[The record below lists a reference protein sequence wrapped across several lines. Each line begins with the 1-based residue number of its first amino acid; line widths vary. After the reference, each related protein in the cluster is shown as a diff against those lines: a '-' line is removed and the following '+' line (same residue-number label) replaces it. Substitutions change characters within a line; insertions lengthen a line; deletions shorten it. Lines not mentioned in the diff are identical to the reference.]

1 MRTAP
6 VRSLLYTV
14 MNKVHAIVQQDLS
27 PRWKVTLSA
36 GVITFRTPPKNWRS
50 LMTKTDEILFK
61 REINALRVTIIFRLI
76 FLFVMVVGTPFGG
89 KSSLETTLVA
99 GLCGPTLIFSVY
111 SIHLLGKQKYV
122 RMVGMA
128 GAVLDVLIVSVLPI
142 IWYFS
147 VGGTAVAPAYMIKGP
162 FYQAFLW
169 AILIWNSFAIKPAYV
184 WIIMVGGF
192 LSVGGH
198 FLYLVL
204 EGRTVFTMDFVA
216 HNVGSGLAPYFVF
229 VTLAVIMAGGVGFII
244 FSRKMRTTLQSAA
257 RSEVAVNQLSRFFSP
272 RIREEVIAQ
281 GDRFTDR
288 GKLQNVAVLFS
299 DIRSFTAMCET
310 LSPEE
315 VVAFLRD
322 YHAVMVDVIFRNNGT
337 LDKFIGDGIM
347 ATFGTPSTTGNDARN
362 ALSAAVEMQ
371 AALKSLNEARKAG
384 GRPAVRIGIGMHY
397 GPVVVGNVG
406 SESRLEYTV
415 IGDTVNIASRLES
428 ATKELNE
435 TIVFSEALRAELST
449 DTPASLV
456 GDIPIR
462 GKTGRLRVY
471 TVGPALDRGQTPS

>member
-1 MRTAP
+1 
-6 VRSLLYTV
+6 
-14 MNKVHAIVQQDLS
+14 
-27 PRWKVTLSA
+27 
-36 GVITFRTPPKNWRS
+36 
-50 LMTKTDEILFK
+50 MTKTDEILFK
-61 REINALRVTIIFRLI
+61 REINALRVTIIFRVI
-76 FLFVMVVGTPFGG
+76 FLFVMAAGTPFGG
-89 KSSLETTLVA
+89 KSYLETTLVA

-147 VGGTAVAPAYMIKGP
+147 VGGTAVPPP

-204 EGRTVFTMDFVA
+204 QGRTVFTMDFVA

-229 VTLAVIMAGGVGFII
+229 TTLAVIMAGGVGFII
-244 FSRKMRTTLQSAA
+244 FSRKMRTTVQSAA
-257 RSEVAVNQLSRFFSP
+257 RSEIAVNQLSRFFSP

-288 GKLQNVAVLFS
+288 GKLQNVAVL
-299 DIRSFTAMCET
+299 
-310 LSPEE
+310 
-315 VVAFLRD
+315 FLRD

-449 DTPASLV
+449 DTPASLI

-471 TVGPALDRGQTPS
+471 TVGPALDRDQTPS